1 MSRIKIRSLLITIA
15 LLLAGVAP
23 AAAQMDDAS
32 RKQALQIAVA
42 WLEQN
47 TVYKKIPEVRFW
59 VPLTKEQMAQQATR
73 GNVFGPSDQVFAI
86 YACDK
91 QTLYF
96 RSDVNFYSPS
106 TLSVLVHEMT
116 HHAQCITHHTPDL
129 CSMER
134 EAYLNQQKFIREI
147 PAKVAKTGQPL
158 SPQMTKDIV
167 DYASGIDNY
176 IQLVCKAPGANR

>member
-1 MSRIKIRSLLITIA
+1 MRLSWFFAA
-15 LLLAGVAP
+15 LALALTLSQP
-23 AAAQMDDAS
+23 AAAQTDDAS

-73 GNVFGPSDQVFAI
+73 GNVFGPADQVFAI

-116 HHAQCITHHTPDL
+116 HHAQCVTHHTPDL
-129 CSMER
+129 CTMES
-134 EAYLNQQKFIREI
+134 EAYRNQQTFIREI
-147 PAKVAKTGQPL
+147 PAKVARSGQPL
-158 SPQMTKDIV
+158 SPQMTKDIA
-167 DYASGIDNY
+167 DYAKGIDKY
-176 IQLVCKAPGANR
+176 VELVCQAPGAKR